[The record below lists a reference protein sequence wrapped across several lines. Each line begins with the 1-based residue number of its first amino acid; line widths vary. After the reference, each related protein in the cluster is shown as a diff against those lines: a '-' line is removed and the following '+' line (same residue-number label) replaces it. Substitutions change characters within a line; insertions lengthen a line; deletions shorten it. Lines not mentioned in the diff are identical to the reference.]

1 MFCSDLNQH
10 VLNIVSKQQTVC
22 FLEGDTNRKINVKK
36 ALGGYPTNK
45 AFVPK
50 MFSLHF
56 YLWEEV
62 YMEKGK
68 DESHPFTA

>member
-10 VLNIVSKQQTVC
+10 VLKIVSEQQTVC
-22 FLEGDTNRKINVKK
+22 FLEGDTNRKINEKK

-50 MFSLHF
+50 NDLITFLFVGRGLHG
-56 YLWEEV
+56 
-62 YMEKGK
+62 KGK
-68 DESHPFTA
+68 R